1 MAILMDD
8 QSVAQRILDHIEHG
22 TTDLGQT
29 RYTYLILESIFH
41 YRTIRT
47 LGAAVM
53 AEVYLAENIELKRKV
68 ALKLLKP
75 ESKGVRT

>member
-22 TTDLGQT
+22 TTDLGQSI
-29 RYTYLILESIFH
+29 YLILEGIFH

-47 LGAAVM
+47 LGVGVM
-53 AEVYLAENIELKRKV
+53 AEVYLEKTSSSSARSL
-68 ALKLLKP
+68 
-75 ESKGVRT
+75 SSC

>member
-22 TTDLGQT
+22 TTDLGQSI
-29 RYTYLILESIFH
+29 YLILEGIFH

-47 LGAAVM
+47 LGAGVM

-75 ESKGVRT
+75 KSKGVRT

>member
-1 MAILMDD
+1 
-8 QSVAQRILDHIEHG
+8 
-22 TTDLGQT
+22 
-29 RYTYLILESIFH
+29 
-41 YRTIRT
+41 
-47 LGAAVM
+47 M